1 MVIGIDVKVYIYM
14 DFFVMRFFMY
24 VDMCVYG
31 GGIYVEIDRYLCWL
45 RGKGR
50 YRGYV
55 WVCTYIYR

>member
-55 WVCTYIYR
+55 